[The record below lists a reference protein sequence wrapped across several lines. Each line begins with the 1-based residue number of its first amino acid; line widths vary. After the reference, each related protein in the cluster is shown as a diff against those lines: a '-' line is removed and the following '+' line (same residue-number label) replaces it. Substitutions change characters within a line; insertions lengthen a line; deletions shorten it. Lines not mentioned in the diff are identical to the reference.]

1 MASTNHVT
9 ETFEKI
15 DFTEKPL
22 ARGEYEECIFLQC
35 NFSDSDLSNI
45 HFYDCSFRGCNLSLA
60 ALSNN
65 TMSDVKFRDCKL
77 LGLHFELCN
86 PIMFSVSFEK
96 CILNL
101 SSFYNLKMKKTIFL
115 ECSLRECDFTGLL
128 GARFDSTT
136 LEKADLRW
144 AKNFAIDP
152 EMNKIT
158 KAKFSKEGVMGLLYK
173 WDIVIE

>member
-86 PIMFSVSFEK
+86 PIMFSVSFE
-96 CILNL
+96 NV
-101 SSFYNLKMKKTIFL
+101 Y
-115 ECSLRECDFTGLL
+115 
-128 GARFDSTT
+128 
-136 LEKADLRW
+136 
-144 AKNFAIDP
+144 
-152 EMNKIT
+152 
-158 KAKFSKEGVMGLLYK
+158 
-173 WDIVIE
+173 